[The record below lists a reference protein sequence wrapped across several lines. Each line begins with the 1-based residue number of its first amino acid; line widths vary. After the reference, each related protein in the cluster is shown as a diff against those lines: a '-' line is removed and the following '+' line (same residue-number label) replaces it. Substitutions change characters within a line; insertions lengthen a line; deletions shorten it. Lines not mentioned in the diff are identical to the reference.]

1 MPLLIMN
8 IKNIPVLEILSVSL
22 ITSFLFT
29 SIQLWLTGKLNSV
42 STTPSMVLIGTFA
55 VSITSAMY
63 ISAFKYAPPIHVEL
77 VMFVWPILVILGNI
91 IFHNEK
97 ISYAKFLAIASCFTA
112 FILLHFENLTNNE
125 LSLSFYLGYLLTL
138 CAALTWTIYNLFA
151 RSSKNCSSELMGV
164 YAGLGACIILPAH
177 FIFESTV
184 FPNMQQL
191 LLIVIMGLFSQSLAY
206 QTWDYAIKNISPV
219 AMTNIA
225 YCTPI
230 LSVLLLISFG
240 FGVLTNNLLYSCLLM
255 LAASILI
262 IPRNLEN

>member
-1 MPLLIMN
+1 MN

-29 SIQLWLTGKLNSV
+29 LIQLWLSGKLGSV
-42 STTPSMVLIGTFA
+42 STTPSMILVGTFA

-63 ISAFKYAPPIHVEL
+63 ISAFKYAPPVHVEL

-97 ISYAKFLAIASCFTA
+97 ISYSKFFAVALCFSA
-112 FILLHFENLTNNE
+112 FILLHFENLINNE
-125 LSLSFYLGYLLTL
+125 ISFSFYFGYLLTL

-164 YAGLGACIILPAH
+164 YAGLGACVILPAH

-184 FPNMQQL
+184 FPNNTQL
-191 LLIVIMGLFSQSLAY
+191 LLLVIMGLFSQSLAY
-206 QTWDYAIKNISPV
+206 QTWDYAVKNISPV
-219 AMTNIA
+219 TMTNIA

-230 LSVLLLISFG
+230 LSVILLLSFG
-240 FGVLTNNLLYSCLLM
+240 FGVMTNNLLYSCLLM

-262 IPRNLEN
+262 MPRNLEN